1 MTYKIVRSNR
11 KSVCLSVTA
20 ENDITVRCPLNM
32 REEKIDEFVES
43 KKDWLLK
50 ILAENSKKLD
60 ANKEITAYEK
70 IYICGNK
77 LPLIISNKN
86 EITDDGVYVTSLKR
100 IKSLFISTYSGVLID
115 IAEKTANKYGFRVES
130 FNIKA
135 YKRRWGC
142 CDKKGNITF
151 NYFLFM
157 LPPSLQRYVI
167 IHELC
172 HTVHFDH
179 SQEFWKLVASFE
191 PSYKQLRKQLKSFD
205 FLINLY

>member
-11 KSVCLSVTA
+11 KTVCLSVTA

-86 EITDDGVYVTSLKR
+86 EIADDGVYVTSLKR
-100 IKSLFISTYSGVLID
+100 IKSLFISTYSD
-115 IAEKTANKYGFRVES
+115 
-130 FNIKA
+130 
-135 YKRRWGC
+135 
-142 CDKKGNITF
+142 
-151 NYFLFM
+151 
-157 LPPSLQRYVI
+157 
-167 IHELC
+167 
-172 HTVHFDH
+172 
-179 SQEFWKLVASFE
+179 
-191 PSYKQLRKQLKSFD
+191 RKSTRLNSSH
-205 FLINLY
+205 